1 MTPSRF
7 NDMTAS
13 LELPPKMLD
22 SAVKRYLLPFVTLVL
37 ALCLQGLLQAV
48 LPKGKD
54 FPYAF
59 FHLFGL
65 FVVAWFAGYGPGII
79 SCLLI
84 MVAIPAAI
92 APGFRLAAIDPNRLT
107 LLIAVSLLI
116 TKVARTQRH
125 ARAMLREANQDL
137 DKRVQDR
144 TSDLAQTVGALE
156 SEVAQHKNTGR
167 RLQTQLERL
176 SLLDQITRAIGERQ
190 DLLSVFQVVVRS
202 LEDRLPIDFG
212 CVCLYD
218 SVTEKLTVTCIGI
231 RSEALAMQLA
241 LTEEAHVSIDQNGL
255 SRCVRGELVYEPD
268 LSELDFPFPKR
279 LASGGLGSVVAAP
292 LLVESK
298 VFGLLIAARHQPQGF
313 SSSDCEFLRQL
324 SEHVA
329 LAAHQTQIYSALQ
342 QAYDD
347 LRQTQQIVMQQERL
361 RALGQMASGIAHDIN
376 NAISPITLYTELLLE
391 KEPGLSVRTREY
403 LKTTQTAIE
412 DVAHTVAR
420 MREFY
425 REREPQLILLPVDLS
440 YLAQQVLDLT
450 RARWSDMPLKRGI
463 VIQLQSELG
472 PELPPIAGV
481 ESEIR
486 EALINLVFNAV
497 DAMPEGGTLTL
508 RTKTSGEP
516 GQQHVDV
523 EVADSGIGMDEET
536 RRRCLEPFFTTKGE
550 RGTGLGLAMVYGV
563 AQRHNAEVDVDSA
576 RGKGTCVRMRFS
588 VATEANSDTTDVSP
602 NEPIPSRQRILIVD
616 DDPLLIKSLRDAL
629 ESDGHAVIAA
639 HGGQEGI
646 NLFEAAQERREPF
659 AVVITD
665 LGMPYVD
672 GRKVASAVKTHCPST
687 PVILLTGWGQRIVAE
702 GDVPPH
708 VNRVLSK
715 PPKLRELRAALAEIE
730 TSKI

>member
-1 MTPSRF
+1 MTPSRL
-7 NDMTAS
+7 NDMAAP

-37 ALCLQGLLQAV
+37 ALCLQGLLQAG

-84 MVAIPAAI
+84 MVAIPATI
-92 APGFRLAAIDPNRLT
+92 APGFRLSAIDLNRLT
-107 LLIAVSLLI
+107 LLICVSLLI

-156 SEVAQHKNTGR
+156 SEVAHHKNTER

-202 LEDRLPIDFG
+202 LEDHLPIDFG

-218 SVTEKLTVTCIGI
+218 PVTEKLTVTCVGV

-298 VFGLLIAARHQPQGF
+298 VFGLLIAARHQTQGF

-329 LAAHQTQIYSALQ
+329 LAAHQTQIYTALQ

-376 NAISPITLYTELLLE
+376 NAISPIALYTELLLE

-440 YLAQQVLDLT
+440 HLAQQVLDLT
-450 RARWSDMPLKRGI
+450 RARWSDMPQKRGI
-463 VIQLQSELG
+463 VIQLRSELA
-472 PELPPIAGV
+472 PNLPPIAGV

-508 RTKTSGEP
+508 RTKTSGEA

-588 VATEANSDTTDVSP
+588 VATEACSDTTDVSP
-602 NEPIPSRQRILIVD
+602 TEPIPARQRILIVD

-646 NLFEAAQERREPF
+646 NLFQSAQDRREPF

-672 GRKVASAVKTHCPST
+672 GRKVASAVKTTCPST

-708 VNRVLSK
+708 VNCVLSK

-730 TSKI
+730 TPET

>member
-1 MTPSRF
+1 MKPGRL
-7 NDMTAS
+7 NDMAAS
-13 LELPPKMLD
+13 LELPPKWLN

-65 FVVAWFAGYGPGII
+65 FIVAWFAGYGPGII
-79 SCLLI
+79 SCLLT
-84 MVAIPAAI
+84 MVAIPAAVV
-92 APGFRLAAIDPNRLT
+92 PGFRLSAIDLSRLT
-107 LLIAVSLLI
+107 LLMGVSLLI

-125 ARAMLREANQDL
+125 ARAMLREANSDL
-137 DKRVQDR
+137 DQRVQAR
-144 TSDLAQTVGALE
+144 TMDLAETVQALK
-156 SEVAQHKNTGR
+156 SEVAEHKNTER

-176 SLLDQITRAIGERQ
+176 GLLDQITRAIGERQ
-190 DLLSVFQVVVRS
+190 DLQSVFQVVVRS
-202 LEDRLPIDFG
+202 LEDHLPIDFG
-212 CVCLYD
+212 CIFLYD
-218 SVTEKLTVTCIGI
+218 SVTEKLRVTCVGVH
-231 RSEALAMQLA
+231 SEALAMQLA
-241 LTEEAHVSIDQNGL
+241 LTEEAYVSIDQNGL

-268 LSELDFPFPKR
+268 LSQLDFPFPRR

-298 VFGLLIAARHQPQGF
+298 VFGLLIAARHQPQAF

-329 LAAHQTQIYSALQ
+329 LAAHQSQIYSALQ

-376 NAISPITLYTELLLE
+376 NAISPVALYTELLLE
-391 KEPGLSVRTREY
+391 REPNLSVRTREY

-412 DVAHTVAR
+412 DVAHTVSR

-425 REREPQLILLPVDLS
+425 RQREPQLILLPVDVS
-440 YLAQQVLDLT
+440 HLAQQVLDLT
-450 RARWSDMPLKRGI
+450 RARWSDMPQKRGI
-463 VIQLQSELG
+463 VIHLNSELA
-472 PELPPIAGV
+472 PDLPPIAGV

-497 DAMPEGGTLTL
+497 DAMPEGGTLTV
-508 RTKTSGEP
+508 RTKASSGQ
-516 GQQHVDV
+516 GKGHIDV

-563 AQRHNAEVDVDSA
+563 TQRHNAEVEIDSA
-576 RGKGTCVRMRFS
+576 RGKGTIIRMRFP
-588 VATEANSDTTDVSP
+588 VVTADNSGASEIAPAEV
-602 NEPIPSRQRILIVD
+602 IPSRQRILIVD

-646 NLFEAAQERREPF
+646 NLFQAAEDRKEPF

-672 GRKVASAVKTHCPST
+672 GRKVASAVKTACPST

-715 PPKLRELRAALAEIE
+715 PPKLRELRAALVEIG
-730 TSKI
+730 TSKT